1 MNSDSWKLIQQGNEK
16 AFEQMYRDHYRG
28 LYALACRFLNNNG
41 LAEEA
46 VHDVLLRLWDQSAQ
60 IEINTSLKA
69 YLFKSVSNHCLNLL
83 SKKQVSKTDVTELQT
98 LADESQVDEWLYEE
112 ELCRKLLNLLDQ
124 LPEQNRIIFKMSRF
138 DDKKHQ
144 EIADELGLSIKTV
157 KNNITLT
164 LQFLRTHLK
173 EDQLL
178 TALLLLSF
186 LSGQWSDC

>member
-1 MNSDSWKLIQQGNEK
+1 MNSDSWELIKQGNEK

-83 SKKQVSKTDVTELQT
+83 SKKQISKTDVTELQT

-178 TALLLLSF
+178 TALLLLSI

>member
-1 MNSDSWKLIQQGNEK
+1 MNSDNWELIQQGNEK

-98 LADESQVDEWLYEE
+98 LADASQVDEWLYEE

-124 LPEQNRIIFKMSRF
+124 LPEQNRIIFKMSRL

-186 LSGQWSDC
+186 LSGQWPDC